1 MFLRDLFN
9 SFPFLLLRLGLIR
22 FYLYMYPWQ
31 QFIQTESRSK
41 LTPPPKYTPI
51 KNSGHDLSSGHYTHH
66 KGQCWFS
73 VTANQFYNSVVSK
86 LVNRVPRM
94 TGVLDSLASQIGA
107 SVEATSF
114 LLSLFIG
121 KANSCVFKIDVSRK
135 LRYGVLRCSCVFLK
149 Y

>member
-1 MFLRDLFN
+1 
-9 SFPFLLLRLGLIR
+9 
-22 FYLYMYPWQ
+22 MYPWQ
-31 QFIQTESRSK
+31 QFTQTESRSK
-41 LTPPPKYTPI
+41 LTPPPNTHLY

-135 LRYGVLRCSCVFLK
+135 LRYAVLRCSCVLK
-149 Y
+149 LGPVGYTITKFNLRISTCLQS

>member
-1 MFLRDLFN
+1 M
-9 SFPFLLLRLGLIR
+9 IR

-31 QFIQTESRSK
+31 QFTQTESRSK
-41 LTPPPKYTPI
+41 LTPPPPNTHLY

-86 LVNRVPRM
+86 LVNRIPRM

-107 SVEATSF
+107 SVEATRF

-135 LRYGVLRCSCVFLK
+135 LRYAVTMLVRFLEIRSGRLYNHK
-149 Y
+149 I